1 MCKLTEKM
9 IGRIQYDALA
19 PGQFHHSLRDHHTH
33 QRRRRRRRHH
43 HYRRR
48 RRRRHSELEGR
59 DRNCAK
65 YNILK

>member
-1 MCKLTEKM
+1 MYKLTEKTL
-9 IGRIQYDALA
+9 GRIQYDVLA
-19 PGQFHHSLRDHHTH
+19 PGQFHHSLRD
-33 QRRRRRRRHH
+33 H